1 MSSREGT
8 QRPSSQQGETEMN
21 DLEMT
26 EIASGARE
34 LSDAELAMVAGGS
47 VWSDLGK
54 LAGGVI
60 GRAVAGTFG
69 ATYGVAAVI
78 LVQAIYNAYTPGQP
92 LPSTPIQDAAL

>member
-1 MSSREGT
+1 
-8 QRPSSQQGETEMN
+8 MN

-26 EIASGARE
+26 EIAGGARE

-60 GRAVAGTFG
+60 GRAILGGVFG
-69 ATYGVAAVI
+69 ATYGAAAVI
-78 LVQAIYNAYTPGQP
+78 VGQSIYNSYTPGQP